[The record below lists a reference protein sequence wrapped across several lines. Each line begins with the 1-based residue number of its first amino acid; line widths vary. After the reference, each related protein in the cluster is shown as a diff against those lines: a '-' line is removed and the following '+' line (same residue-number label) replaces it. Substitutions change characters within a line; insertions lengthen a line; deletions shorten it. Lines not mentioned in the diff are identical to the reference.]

1 MLECVTNTGLY
12 IFTLSSGAT
21 ASAANMTLEYVP
33 SAQPTLPPVTATEEG
48 GATRN
53 LLSSG
58 SYHESGLS
66 NGTQVISRK
75 ESWNEEQ
82 INDFVQKLGFLD
94 AEREGGDQIKHFLH
108 INEVR
113 LIVLCTLYCAIF
125 Q

>member
-1 MLECVTNTGLY
+1 MLECIINTGRY

-21 ASAANMTLEYVP
+21 ASAANTTLEYMP
-33 SAQPTLPPVTATEEG
+33 SAQPTLPQVTATEEG
-48 GATRN
+48 GTTRN

-66 NGTQVISRK
+66 NGTQVVSQK

-94 AEREGGDQIKHFLH
+94 AEREGGDQNKHFLH
-108 INEVR
+108 INEVES
-113 LIVLCTLYCAIF
+113 IVCVLSLP
-125 Q
+125 